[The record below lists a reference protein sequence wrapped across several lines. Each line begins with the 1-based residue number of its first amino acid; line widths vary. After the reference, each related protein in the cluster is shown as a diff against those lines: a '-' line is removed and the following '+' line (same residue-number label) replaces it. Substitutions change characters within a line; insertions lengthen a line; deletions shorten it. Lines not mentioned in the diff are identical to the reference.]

1 MKTKYRLELVA
12 AAVSLALGSATALAQ
27 PEQDRDAREPQTQ
40 APAGP
45 QDEPRQQQPGSD
57 DSPQQSQRQ
66 PGSSRDTEEGSQQ
79 QTAAG
84 SESIDE
90 LAREHDELSTFVE
103 ALKSTGL
110 ANSLTGGTSYTVFA
124 PTNDAFESMQGRSLD
139 ELTSDEDRQELISL
153 LRAHIVA
160 DDVDEEMARRIQSAD
175 TVAGGTV
182 ELSTQGESLMVG
194 DATAED
200 EPIELGNLRVYR
212 IDGVLSSNAPA
223 SVAQSGDAGQSGD
236 AAEQAE
242 TDRAAQRDDDLSAA
256 QDREQPAQSSSRDAE
271 RVGESQGRDS
281 DSGRAADAG
290 QADGADAGQRQAG
303 DSGADAERG
312 SADAEGSYPSFE
324 DADRNS
330 DGEISRTELAMIEG
344 LDFTTADE
352 NQDGQLDRS
361 EYRQATEQ

>member
-1 MKTKYRLELVA
+1 MKTKCRLELVA

-40 APAGP
+40 APAGS

-66 PGSSRDTEEGSQQ
+66 PGSSRDTEADSQQ
-79 QTAAG
+79 QTASG

-139 ELTSDEDRQELISL
+139 ELTSEEDRQELISL

-175 TVAGGTV
+175 TVDGGSV
-182 ELSTQGESLMVG
+182 ELSTQGDSLMVG
-194 DATAED
+194 DAMAED

-223 SVAQSGDAGQSGD
+223 SVASSQSGD
-236 AAEQAE
+236 
-242 TDRAAQRDDDLSAA
+242 
-256 QDREQPAQSSSRDAE
+256 
-271 RVGESQGRDS
+271 
-281 DSGRAADAG
+281 
-290 QADGADAGQRQAG
+290 QADDTDAGQRQAG

-324 DADRNS
+324 EADRNS

-361 EYRQATEQ
+361 EYRQATDQ